1 MKFTLFTEVDICM
14 QNMNIRL
21 QKKEKKNEM
30 KELLEAEKKN
40 HDNMN
45 N

>member
-1 MKFTLFTEVDICM
+1 M